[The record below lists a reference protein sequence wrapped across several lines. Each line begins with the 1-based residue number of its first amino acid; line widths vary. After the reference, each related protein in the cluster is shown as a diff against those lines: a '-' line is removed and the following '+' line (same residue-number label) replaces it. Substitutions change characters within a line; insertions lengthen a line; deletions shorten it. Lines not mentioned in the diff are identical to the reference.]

1 MQAANPLDPAA
12 IPAWRLRAQQLA
24 APRMYTVGQVV
35 AHLGGV
41 QAQEYAWAKWSI
53 GLRLRD
59 ASDVTVERAI
69 AAGEVV
75 RTWAYRGTLHLITSA
90 DAGWL
95 IPLLA
100 PAILAAN
107 GRRYRQLDLDGET
120 FARSNHVI
128 EGFLAGG
135 RRATRADIARELEAA
150 GISAQGQRAP
160 YLLQRA
166 ALDGLICHGPP
177 QGREPTYVLLAGWVP
192 PTPGVDRDQALA
204 TLAQRYFRSH
214 GPATLQD
221 FTWWSGL
228 PAGEARQ
235 GLEGARPSLAHVT
248 AGGKDLWAGP
258 DPEAAGARSVPNLAP
273 DMAGVVLLP
282 PFDEYLFG
290 YRDRSAVVGPATA
303 RQIRVGG
310 GMPRPAIVV
319 DGRVVGTWGRT
330 TRDEALHVTVELR
343 HPLGE
348 REQDA
353 LQEAVR
359 RFGEFWGLPARM
371 VP

>member
-1 MQAANPLDPAA
+1 MH
-12 IPAWRLRAQQLA
+12 
-24 APRMYTVGQVV
+24 TVAQVV

-59 ASDVTVERAI
+59 ASDATVERAI

-75 RTWAYRGTLHLITSA
+75 RTWAFRGTLHLIAAA
-90 DAGWL
+90 DARWL
-95 IPLLA
+95 VPLLA
-100 PAILAAN
+100 PTILAAN
-107 GRRYRQLDLDGET
+107 RRRYRQLELDEET
-120 FARSNHVI
+120 LARSNRVI
-128 EGFLAGG
+128 EGLLAGG
-135 RRATRADIARELEAA
+135 RRATRADIARVLEAE

-192 PTPGVDRDQALA
+192 PTPGVDRGQALA
-204 TLAQRYFRSH
+204 LLAQRYFRSH

-235 GLEGARPSLAHVT
+235 GLEGARPSLVHVSA
-248 AGGKDLWAGP
+248 AGKELWAGP
-258 DPEAAGARSVPNLAP
+258 DPEPAGARPGPHLAP
-273 DMAGVVLLP
+273 DTAGVYLLP
-282 PFDEYLFG
+282 PFDAYLLG
-290 YRDRSAVVGPATA
+290 YKDRSAAVDPDTA
-303 RQIRVGG
+303 RQIHIGG

-330 TRDEALHVTVELR
+330 TRDGGLQVTVELL

-348 REQDA
+348 REQKA
-353 LQEAVR
+353 LQETVR
-359 RFGEFWGLPARM
+359 RFGEFWGWPARI